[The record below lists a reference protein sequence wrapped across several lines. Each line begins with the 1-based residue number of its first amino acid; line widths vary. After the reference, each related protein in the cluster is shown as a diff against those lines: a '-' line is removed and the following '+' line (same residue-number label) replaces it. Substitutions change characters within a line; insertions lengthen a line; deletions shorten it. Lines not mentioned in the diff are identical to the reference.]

1 MFGRRWNRDV
11 RNPGVKIDR
20 ISGRYR
26 GGLLMKENPRR
37 GGGTGKTRLQFVLN
51 CCTGLENR
59 GWHGLEVHWVS
70 NYDQNTCPKLKIKKK
85 Q

>member
-37 GGGTGKTRLQFVLN
+37 GGGTGKTRLLFVLN
-51 CCTGLENR
+51 CCVQAWRIEVGM
-59 GWHGLEVHWVS
+59 GWKCIGCRIMTRIRVLS
-70 NYDQNTCPKLKIKKK
+70 
-85 Q
+85 